1 MIRHGWRR
9 FRPRNV
15 IRIVSPRRARTELWK
30 QARDQVHE
38 MFPGRQ
44 IRDDAMIRA
53 IQSSRDR
60 ANSTNDP
67 LWWCIA
73 LILQAPRAASAQE
86 QMDQHPH
93 GYHNK
98 QARLYELI
106 DFNDTYVSA
115 VLSLPDDQLVHF
127 ADEAKRAMDVFC
139 KQLRTR
145 CFSNE
150 QYEAIVH
157 GLSREIAVFRG
168 VQAEG
173 FKVHMTSRSEDAL
186 GIDMVITDPASG
198 RSVNVDCKTHSAF
211 YYRLKDLTR
220 EGRLT
225 TEQMAVAEDK
235 GYTWVIN
242 RDGAREVRIAL
253 WRIDEQTYGTIQYFS
268 FDSTVALGEKLRDML
283 RESAVF
289 AAGEGALAV
298 DDADILEQT
307 GDPHDI

>member
-1 MIRHGWRR
+1 MIRPKWRQ

-15 IRIVSPRRARTELWK
+15 IRIVGPKRARTELWK
-30 QARDQVHE
+30 QAREQVHE

-44 IRDDAMIRA
+44 LRDDAMAQA
-53 IQSSRDR
+53 ITTTRDK

-67 LWWCIA
+67 FWWCVA

-93 GYHNK
+93 GYRNRE
-98 QARLYELI
+98 ARLYELI

-115 VLSLPDDQLVHF
+115 VLSLPEDQLPHF
-127 ADEAKRAMDVFC
+127 ADEAKRAMDEFS
-139 KQLRTR
+139 KQLRVR
-145 CFSNE
+145 CLSNE

-173 FKVHMTSRSEDAL
+173 FDVHMTSRTEDAL
-186 GIDMVITDPASG
+186 GIDMVISDPATG

-211 YYRLKDLTR
+211 YYRLKDLNH

-225 TEQMAVAEDK
+225 TEQMATAEDK
-235 GYTWVIN
+235 GYAWVVN
-242 RDGAREVRIAL
+242 RDGSREVRIAL
-253 WRIDEQTYGTIQYFS
+253 WRIDQQTYGNIEYFS
-268 FDSTVALGEKLRDML
+268 FGSTAPLSVKLNEML
-283 RESAVF
+283 DESAKF
-289 AAGEGALAV
+289 AAGAGALA
-298 DDADILEQT
+298 ARNTGILE
-307 GDPHDI
+307 